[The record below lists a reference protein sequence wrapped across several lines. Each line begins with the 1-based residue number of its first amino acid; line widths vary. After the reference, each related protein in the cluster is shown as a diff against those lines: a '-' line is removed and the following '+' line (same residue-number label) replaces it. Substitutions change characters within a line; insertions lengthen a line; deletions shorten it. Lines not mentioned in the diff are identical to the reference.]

1 LVLGVLAV
9 QISSRQHAHATTTPP
24 CRRSTQFPD
33 GLPGRS
39 LSKRDRDIVRKA
51 NIVTEHTFKL
61 AERACARGIRVSIEN
76 PVASY
81 MWKSKHAASVCDK
94 FHKVT
99 VDYCMFGEP
108 WRKRTSIYCG
118 PDDFLR
124 DLHRLCD
131 RGHEH
136 VRLSGWREFPGQEM
150 VPTGKGSAA
159 YGPALCSAWA
169 ECLDRVL

>member
-1 LVLGVLAV
+1 
-9 QISSRQHAHATTTPP
+9 
-24 CRRSTQFPD
+24 
-33 GLPGRS
+33 

-99 VDYCMFGEP
+99 VEATEGMDEDEEREEEP
-108 WRKRTSIYCG
+108 KGRSPPPSSSFYSQKNNGRDRRKADHNVNEIFVSLCFDSQFKGKPVVTQRTSLMHSYLSSVKNQQDEG
-118 PDDFLR
+118 
-124 DLHRLCD
+124 
-131 RGHEH
+131 RGGE
-136 VRLSGWREFPGQEM
+136 GWQRR
-150 VPTGKGSAA
+150 AA
-159 YGPALCSAWA
+159 A
-169 ECLDRVL
+169 